1 MKIAKF
7 FAGIFAALG
16 AVLMVGA
23 IGLSLMSLDAPA
35 RVGKVPEAVTNLSQT
50 LMDAVSGGDFAS
62 AGALMYGQ
70 PDLGAGQGS
79 TDAVET
85 MLWEAFTDSIQ
96 YEFTGAC
103 YVTET
108 GFARDA
114 SITTLD
120 IATAADAI
128 AEQARAL
135 LTQRVENAQEMEE
148 LYDEENNFRE
158 ELIQEVLLEGA
169 RQALQEHGQTVT
181 TQVTLRF
188 LYRDGQWWAVPDQA
202 LLKAI
207 SGGVA

>member
-16 AVLMVGA
+16 TVLMVGA
-23 IGLSLMSLDAPA
+23 IGISLMSLDAPA
-35 RVGKVPEAVTNLSQT
+35 RVGEVPEAVTDLSQA

-79 TDAVET
+79 ADPVET
-85 MLWEAFTDSIQ
+85 MLWEAFTDSIR
-96 YEFTGAC
+96 YEFTGSC

-120 IATAADAI
+120 ITAAADAI

-135 LTQRVENAQEMEE
+135 LTQRVETAQEMEE

-169 RQALQEHGQTVT
+169 RQALRENGQTVT
-181 TQVTLRF
+181 TQVTLHF
-188 LYRDGQWWAVPDQA
+188 LYRDGQWWALPDQA

>member
-120 IATAADAI
+120 IATAAGAI

>member
-85 MLWEAFTDSIQ
+85 MLWEAFTDSIR

-169 RQALQEHGQTVT
+169 RQALQERGQTVT

>member
-16 AVLMVGA
+16 AVLMVGT

>member
-7 FAGIFAALG
+7 FAGIFAALV

>member
-188 LYRDGQWWAVPDQA
+188 LYRDGQWWAVQDQA